1 MQWSRS
7 PSVVAI
13 TTQIT
18 QVVAQ
23 NTRLSMLNLDVREAL
38 IHAQKASAFEWL
50 RTVSLD
56 GRVVPLDAP
65 HIGRLNCYFVLCCC
79 SCLPEN
85 VAQVPGE
92 IGHLVPI
99 GADDEQ
105 VLFRLLP
112 DIPECLWT
120 ITPLDT
126 RTVAVPQVFD
136 RALAGGVPKPDVW
149 PARRKPRDLVAKHKV
164 VSAARNAKKA
174 CMTKEKPQDKQRT
187 SGILLSPF
195 NGSDLASVPGG
206 FGVWGG
212 IIDFADEPDSLWSL
226 QVCKITSIS
235 KAKND
240 QGDETLRCRVVL
252 AQPGTTKEF
261 IKFRFDAAALSD
273 KIETACVKDFLVFFP
288 SFNGNKIPVKVTQ
301 PYLFCW
307 TCVNRCLLC

>member
-1 MQWSRS
+1 MAANCVSRWAGCS
-7 PSVVAI
+7 PGCTS
-13 TTQIT
+13 
-18 QVVAQ
+18 
-23 NTRLSMLNLDVREAL
+23 
-38 IHAQKASAFEWL
+38 
-50 RTVSLD
+50 
-56 GRVVPLDAP
+56 

-307 TCVNRCLLC
+307 TCQSMPAMLGSQT